1 MAKKEK
7 IDVKKVIDEDDEI
20 KFLKKYRSLDVS
32 NKILICMYV
41 LIVLTIINMVLPYIV
56 AFINSKT
63 LSATNG
69 KYDTSM
75 FKTIKG
81 SDIKE
86 LGSKDKA
93 QVLFI
98 CSENYQECHDFIGT
112 IQQAQQEN
120 GYVTNYLVA
129 DELNIEDNVNA
140 LLEYDNDKEFI
151 SKSLGQVPIVLVLK
165 EGKLVEGW
173 TGVSSYDNFKDF
185 LKHAEVIK

>member
-32 NKILICMYV
+32 NKILICMYI

-56 AFINSKT
+56 AFISSKT
-63 LSATNG
+63 LSAANG

>member
-32 NKILICMYV
+32 NKILICMYI

-56 AFINSKT
+56 AFISSKT